1 MKKKAKVSRPAATQ
15 QSLQQA
21 VTELINVG
29 KTEEALKKIQVR
41 LMFAPKDTWF
51 LHEAA
56 RLYRRSGKLDEA
68 ERYYLRVLAVN
79 PHDLG
84 SLNGLGLTYYD
95 REDFANAE
103 KYYQMALSLLP
114 SYAVCRN
121 NYGIMLHKIDRY
133 QEAAEQYQLALE
145 ADPNHLEARF
155 GLSSVL
161 AHMQQLEP
169 AAEHMRRLLELSP
182 QDARTQNTLSMVLMQ
197 QGNFEQGWELY
208 RSRYSKNNYHR
219 FVNLPSINR
228 PYWEGED
235 LTGKAILVHPEQGMG
250 DEIQFCRFATR
261 LKQEK
266 GASAVYLMCRPALY
280 ALMQSLPNIDGVI
293 VLDNDNPATLPEFDV
308 WSLLLDL
315 PRHFVN
321 SQDPFALQP
330 PYVFAP
336 SQIPEQWRVPADNSR
351 RLRVGLVWKG
361 SSQHA
366 NDRNRS
372 LASLSVLHPLWS
384 VPDIEWVSLQK
395 GEGEDEAINAPA
407 EFPILALGHQVTNY
421 EDTTAIIGQLDLVI
435 TVDTSVAHLA
445 GAMNKPCWVM
455 LPAFAIDWRWIKGQE
470 TSPWYPAMRLFRHN
484 DEKSW
489 PEVIGRIRD
498 ALAQWHD
505 QQTKA

>member
-1 MKKKAKVSRPAATQ
+1 MNKKTRVSSPTATPP
-15 QSLQQA
+15 SLQQT
-21 VTELINVG
+21 VTELINAG

-41 LMFAPKDTWF
+41 LMFAPKDAWF

-56 RLYRRSGKLDEA
+56 RLYRRNEKLDEA
-68 ERYYLRVLAVN
+68 ERYYLRALAVVPN
-79 PHDLG
+79 DPS

-95 REDFANAE
+95 NKDFANAE
-103 KYYQMALSLLP
+103 KYYQMALSVLP
-114 SYAVCRN
+114 SYAGCRN
-121 NYGIMLHKIDRY
+121 NYGIMLHKMDRY
-133 QEAAEQYQLALE
+133 QEAAQQYQLALE
-145 ADPNHLEARF
+145 ADPNHLEARY

-161 AHMQQLEP
+161 AHMQQLES
-169 AAEHMRRLLELSP
+169 AVDHMRYFLQFSP
-182 QDARTQNTLSMVLMQ
+182 QDARTQNTLGMVLLQ
-197 QGNFEQGWELY
+197 QGNFEQGWSLY
-208 RSRYSKNNYHR
+208 RSRYSQNNPHR

-266 GASAVYLMCRPALY
+266 GASTVYLMCRPALY
-280 ALMQSLPNIDGVI
+280 SLMQSLPNIDGII
-293 VLDNDNPATLPEFDV
+293 VLDKENNAPLPEFDV

-315 PRHFVN
+315 PRHFVD

-336 SQIPEQWRVPADNSR
+336 SPIPEQWRLPSAEPR
-351 RLRVGLVWKG
+351 PLRVGLVWKG
-361 SSQHA
+361 SSKHA

-372 LASLSVLHPLWS
+372 LENLSVLHPLWS
-384 VPDIEWVSLQK
+384 VPNIEWVSLQK

-407 EFPILALGHQVTNY
+407 EFPILALGHQVTSY
-421 EDTTAIIGQLDLVI
+421 ADTTAIIDQVDLVI

-455 LPAFAIDWRWIKGQE
+455 LPAFAIDWRWIEGQE
-470 TSPWYPAMRLFRHN
+470 TSSWYPSMRLFRHS

-489 PEVIGRIRD
+489 TEMIGRVRD
-498 ALAQWHD
+498 ALAQWHS

>member
-1 MKKKAKVSRPAATQ
+1 MKKKAKVSSPAATS

-21 VTELINVG
+21 VTDLINAG

-41 LMFAPKDTWF
+41 LMFAPKDAWF

-56 RLYRRSGKLDEA
+56 RLYRRSEKLDEA
-68 ERYYLRVLAVN
+68 ERYYLRALAV
-79 PHDLG
+79 DLHSPG

-95 REDFANAE
+95 RKDFINAE
-103 KYYQMALSLLP
+103 KYYQMALSVLP
-114 SYAVCRN
+114 SYAGCRN
-121 NYGIMLHKIDRY
+121 NYGIMLHKMDRY

-145 ADPNHLEARF
+145 ADSNHPEARY

-161 AHMQQLEP
+161 AHLQQLEP
-169 AAEHMRRLLELSP
+169 AIEHMRHLLARSP
-182 QDARTQNTLSMVLMQ
+182 QDARTQNSLGMVLMQ
-197 QGNFEQGWELY
+197 QGNFEQGWPLY
-208 RSRYSKNNYHR
+208 RGRYSKNNPLR
-219 FVNLPSINR
+219 FVHLPSINR

-250 DEIQFCRFATR
+250 DEIQFCRFVSR

-266 GASAVYLMCRPALY
+266 GASTVYLMCRPALY
-280 ALMQSLPNIDGVI
+280 SLMQSLPDIDGI
-293 VLDNDNPATLPEFDV
+293 LVLDRDNPVPLPEFDV

-321 SQDPFALQP
+321 SQDPFALRP

-336 SQIPEQWRVPADNSR
+336 SQMAEQWRLPTGDSR

-372 LASLSVLHPLWS
+372 LANLSALHPLWS
-384 VPDIEWVSLQK
+384 VPGIEWISLQK

-407 EFPILALGHQVTNY
+407 EFPILALGHQVTSY
-421 EDTTAIIGQLDLVI
+421 ADTTAIIDRLDLVI

-455 LPAFAIDWRWIKGQE
+455 LPAFAIDWRWIKGQD
-470 TSPWYPAMRLFRHN
+470 TSPWYPSMRLFHHSN
-484 DEKSW
+484 EKSW
-489 PEVIGRIRD
+489 AEVIGRIRD
-498 ALAQWHD
+498 ALVQWHD